1 MFQATDTPVRIEHI
15 DRDARVAAHGPKIL
29 ADVDGLDGLQRQ
41 TTIFVEVH
49 FLVAG
54 TLIVDDKQSQSAF
67 VEQIL
72 LARRTELRIEIG
84 IHVPHQFVDV
94 VPHKAVPV
102 LDVVHLRG
110 P

>member
-1 MFQATDTPVRIEHI
+1 MLSLINILDLMFTAYLCLI
-15 DRDARVAAHGPKIL
+15 
-29 ADVDGLDGLQRQ
+29 
-41 TTIFVEVH
+41 EVH

-54 TLIVDDKQSQSAF
+54 TLIVDDKQSQTAF

-84 IHVPHQFVDV
+84 IHVPHQFMDV